1 MNRKNSER
9 LRTILI
15 DHMRETYPSLSDSQL
30 FATIHPDTNEKGIK
44 KNIKQ
49 WCNAMGF
56 KYTNTDSSAKASV
69 SFETLKH
76 ASGID
81 RQHMSVHYRRSDI
94 EVGHH
99 DIEISKNNR
108 LWCIEIKAQN
118 KRTKYKDKQSDVQK
132 EFQSKMQN
140 KFGNDYYIIRG
151 MDDFF
156 ELYDNIITNG
166 NEAE

>member
-1 MNRKNSER
+1 MNRKNSTR
-9 LRTILI
+9 LREILI
-15 DHMRETYPSLSDSQL
+15 NHMREMHPSFSERQL
-30 FATIHPDTNEKGIK
+30 FAEVYPDTNEKGIK

-69 SFETLKH
+69 KFETLKH

-81 RQHMSVHYRRSDI
+81 RQHMSVHYRRS
-94 EVGHH
+94 ELEKGNH
-99 DIEISKNNR
+99 DIEISRNNI

-118 KRTKYKDKQSDVQK
+118 KRTKYKDKQSEVQK
-132 EFQSKMQN
+132 EFECKMQN

-156 ELYDNIITNG
+156 DLYDEIICKSI
-166 NEAE
+166 

>member
-9 LRTILI
+9 LKQILLDYQEKKYPTIPRHLLLAQV
-15 DHMRETYPSLSDSQL
+15 Y
-30 FATIHPDTNEKGIK
+30 PDTNEKGIK
-44 KNIKQ
+44 KNVKQ
-49 WCNAMGF
+49 WCEAMGF

-81 RQHMSVHYRRSDI
+81 RQHMSVHYRRS
-94 EVGHH
+94 ELEKGHH

-108 LWCIEIKAQN
+108 LFSIEIKAQN
-118 KRTKYKDKQSDVQK
+118 KRTKYKDKQSEVQK
-132 EFQSKMQN
+132 EFQSKLVN
-140 KFGNDYYIIRG
+140 KYGNDYYIIRG

-156 ELYDNIITNG
+156 ELYDEVICKSI
-166 NEAE
+166 

>member
-9 LRTILI
+9 LKQILLDYQEKKYPTIPRHLLLAQV
-15 DHMRETYPSLSDSQL
+15 Y
-30 FATIHPDTNEKGIK
+30 PDTNEKGIK
-44 KNIKQ
+44 KNVKQ
-49 WCNAMGF
+49 WCESMGF

-81 RQHMSVHYRRSDI
+81 RQHMSVHYRRS
-94 EVGHH
+94 ELEKGHH
-99 DIEISKNNR
+99 DIEISRNNR

-118 KRTKYKDKQSDVQK
+118 KRTKYKDKQSEVQK
-132 EFQSKMQN
+132 EFQSKLVN
-140 KFGNDYYIIRG
+140 KYGNDYYIIRG

-156 ELYDNIITNG
+156 ELYDNIICK
-166 NEAE
+166 EILK

>member
-1 MNRKNSER
+1 MNRKNSTR
-9 LRTILI
+9 LREILI
-15 DHMRETYPSLSDSQL
+15 NHMRETHPSFSERQL
-30 FATIHPDTNEKGIK
+30 FAEVYPDTNEKGIK

-69 SFETLKH
+69 KFETLKH

-81 RQHMSVHYRRSDI
+81 RQHMSVHYRRS
-94 EVGHH
+94 ELEKGHH
-99 DIEISKNNR
+99 DIEISRNNI

-118 KRTKYKDKQSDVQK
+118 KRTKYKDKQSEVQK
-132 EFQSKMQN
+132 KWQEKSEN
-140 KFGNDYYIIRG
+140 VYGNSYYIVTG

-156 ELYDNIITNG
+156 DLYDDVICKSI
-166 NEAE
+166 

>member
-1 MNRKNSER
+1 MNRKNSTR
-9 LRTILI
+9 LREILI
-15 DHMRETYPSLSDSQL
+15 NHMRETHPSFSERQL
-30 FATIHPDTNEKGIK
+30 FAEVYPDTNEKGIK

-69 SFETLKH
+69 KFETLKH

-81 RQHMSVHYRRSDI
+81 RQHMSVHYRRS
-94 EVGHH
+94 ELEKGHA

-108 LWCIEIKAQN
+108 LFSIEIKAQN
-118 KRTKYKDKQSDVQK
+118 KRTKYKDKQSEVQK
-132 EFQSKMQN
+132 EWQEKSEN
-140 KFGNDYYIIRG
+140 VYGNSYYIITG

-156 ELYDNIITNG
+156 DLYDDVICKSI
-166 NEAE
+166 

>member
-15 DHMRETYPSLSDSQL
+15 DHMRETYPSLSESQL

-56 KYTNTDSSAKASV
+56 KYTDTDSSAKASV
-69 SFETLKH
+69 KFETLKH

-81 RQHMSVHYRRSDI
+81 RQHMSVHYRKSDI

-99 DIEISKNNR
+99 DLELSKNNR

-118 KRTKYKDKQSDVQK
+118 KRTKYKDKQSEVQK

-151 MDDFF
+151 IDDFF
-156 ELYDNIITNG
+156 DLYDNIINK
-166 NEAE
+166 

>member
-15 DHMRETYPSLSDSQL
+15 DHMRETYPSLSESQL

-56 KYTNTDSSAKASV
+56 KYTDTDSSAKASV
-69 SFETLKH
+69 KFETLKH

-81 RQHMSVHYRRSDI
+81 RQHMSVHYRKSDI

-99 DIEISKNNR
+99 DLELSKNNR

-118 KRTKYKDKQSDVQK
+118 KRTKYKDKQSEVQK

-140 KFGNDYYIIRG
+140 KFGNDYYIIRCI
-151 MDDFF
+151 DDFF
-156 ELYDNIITNG
+156 DLYDNIINK
-166 NEAE
+166 